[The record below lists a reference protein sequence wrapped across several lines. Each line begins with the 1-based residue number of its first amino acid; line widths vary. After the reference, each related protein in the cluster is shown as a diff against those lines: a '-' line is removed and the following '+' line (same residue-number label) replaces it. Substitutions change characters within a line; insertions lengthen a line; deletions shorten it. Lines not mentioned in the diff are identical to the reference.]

1 MQAEYKEFLALGHGD
16 IFDLDI
22 TRCVAVGPREDI
34 RPAPWTLPGSD
45 LSDYFNYNL
54 DPESWRYYCAI
65 IDAYRCAAAISNLV
79 RKLAAVSVAPGGCGQ
94 DRPSTRIRR
103 VSSLGG
109 ALCSLYGSLMRS
121 L

>member
-65 IDAYRCAAAISNLV
+65 IDAFRCSTAAPAWPWCW
-79 RKLAAVSVAPGGCGQ
+79 R
-94 DRPSTRIRR
+94 
-103 VSSLGG
+103 
-109 ALCSLYGSLMRS
+109 
-121 L
+121 